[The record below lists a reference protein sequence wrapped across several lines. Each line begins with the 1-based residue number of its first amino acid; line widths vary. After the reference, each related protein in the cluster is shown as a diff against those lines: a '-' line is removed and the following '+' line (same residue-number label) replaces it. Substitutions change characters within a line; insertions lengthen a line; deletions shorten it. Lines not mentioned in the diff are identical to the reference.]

1 MPQLSEMTINPA
13 ASQAPGS
20 ALPNSPVAEAPQQ
33 PGLGATAAPGE
44 PGDVNPFNLP
54 PAVANV
60 PAVKL
65 VSIGAPPAVRVGP
78 GEYYPEID
86 PVIDH
91 MDTVLSSGLDVYHA
105 MDNSMVLFNP
115 LFIQEAELQYLDQ
128 NGQLQDVVPDYGQ
141 VTGNQP
147 QEIPDDQIAAF
158 VDRGDAMAAKLNEL
172 SGPGEEEVSV
182 QPAGQPTPVPQPSP
196 AEQAAVVDNQSRAM
210 RAFGGSPTSG
220 PHPGGGRLLNALLQP
235 PPR

>member
-1 MPQLSEMTINPA
+1 
-13 ASQAPGS
+13 
-20 ALPNSPVAEAPQQ
+20 
-33 PGLGATAAPGE
+33 
-44 PGDVNPFNLP
+44 
-54 PAVANV
+54 VANV